1 METKP
6 LEKKESECN
15 GYNVSINFLQFPLL
29 IKHLETEE
37 ENKVARCRL
46 EEQEEIIDKL
56 RVNLSERETEL
67 SSFQKELET
76 TNDELQKKVNWA

>member
-1 METKP
+1 MWKIN
-6 LEKKESECN
+6 LWKKESECN

-37 ENKVARCRL
+37 ELKVAHCRL
-46 EEQEEIIDKL
+46 EEQEETIDKL